1 MPSDIAK
8 AMLEEKSD
16 EVEPK
21 ESFENFPS
29 LSIQPVEETPES
41 ESIPSIEDD
50 DLFFWHVWKKQMKRN
65 VDVLSIPT
73 SISPYQLDEIQESL
87 LHPLSRS
94 ILHSSF
100 LHSL

>member
-21 ESFENFPS
+21 ESFENVPS

-50 DLFFWHVWKKQMKRN
+50 DLFF
-65 VDVLSIPT
+65 
-73 SISPYQLDEIQESL
+73 
-87 LHPLSRS
+87 
-94 ILHSSF
+94 
-100 LHSL
+100 